1 MDKSYK
7 CFFCKFD
14 TGPIMTPNENC
25 TDCKLGSNFELNARV
40 PGVALQE
47 WRKHLELDKIF
58 EESGTELLDPQ
69 REMAHRLLVVSPC
82 YSQIPPRAVSHELRA
97 LRQLFMEVVLAKSKD
112 IKPFKKEK
120 ENEHQHQEIT

>member
-25 TDCKLGSNFELNARV
+25 KGCKFGSNFELNARL
-40 PGVALQE
+40 PDGPTQE
-47 WRKHLELDKIF
+47 WRKHLELDKLF
-58 EESGTELLDPQ
+58 EENGTELLDAQ

-82 YSQIPPRAVSHELRA
+82 YFQLPPRVISKELWQ
-97 LRQLFMEVVLAKSKD
+97 LRQLFMEVVLAKSKN
-112 IKPFKKEK
+112 IKPFKKE
-120 ENEHQHQEIT
+120 NEQ

>member
-14 TGPIMTPNENC
+14 TGPVMTPNENC
-25 TDCKLGSNFELNARV
+25 TDCKFGCNFELYDRIHGRAV
-40 PGVALQE
+40 QE

-58 EESGTELLDPQ
+58 EENGTELLDAQ

-82 YSQIPPRAVSHELRA
+82 YLQLPPRVVSHELQA
-97 LRQLFMEVVLAKSKD
+97 LRQLFMEVILAKSKD
-112 IKPFKKEK
+112 IKPFVKEQ
-120 ENEHQHQEIT
+120 NQ